1 MHNAPQ
7 LLPRMKGESFFL
19 LLWLLDCYDGLVRMQ
34 LTTVPPVLAQRRELE
49 QEQEQEQVQGRGQHQ
64 AL

>member
-1 MHNAPQ
+1 MHNAPP
-7 LLPRMKGESFFL
+7 LLPRTKGESFF
-19 LLWLLDCYDGLVRMQ
+19 LLWLLDCYDGLERVQ
-34 LTTVPPVLAQRRELE
+34 LTTVPVLAQRLELE